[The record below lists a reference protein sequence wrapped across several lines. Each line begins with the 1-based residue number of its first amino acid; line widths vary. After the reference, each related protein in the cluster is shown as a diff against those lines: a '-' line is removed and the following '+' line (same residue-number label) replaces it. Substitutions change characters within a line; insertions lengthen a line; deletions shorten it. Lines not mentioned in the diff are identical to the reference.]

1 MAPMHTSDKIAT
13 LDQLMAE
20 VKEWKKNKLK
30 IVFTNGCFDILHVG
44 HVDYLEKAKN
54 LGDRLIIGLNTDLS
68 VKKLK
73 GTSRPIVGQ
82 GARSRIIASL
92 AFVDAV
98 ILFEEETPL
107 ELIRVILPDIL
118 VKGGDYSIGNIIG
131 SDIVISNGGKVKTI
145 NFVDGFSTTQLIE
158 KIKQL

>member
-98 ILFEEETPL
+98 ILFEERDSFRT
-107 ELIRVILPDIL
+107 
-118 VKGGDYSIGNIIG
+118 N
-131 SDIVISNGGKVKTI
+131 TCH
-145 NFVDGFSTTQLIE
+145 FA
-158 KIKQL
+158 